1 MKTLYYLLRIMAFS
15 SVLYACDAWDHNKNE
30 LQDEPEEKGITVDP
44 DAERYNAGDD
54 TTGADTNE

>member
-1 MKTLYYLLRIMAFS
+1 MAFS